1 MQIADNTVVSLHYEL
16 LDSKGEL
23 IEKTEAPIEYL
34 HGGYDGIFSMVEQ
47 ALQGKIAGEA
57 CNVYMQPADAFGEYD
72 ASLVRVEP
80 LARFPSKIEVGMRFE
95 GEAEGSGEA
104 LIYTVTDIADEK
116 VVVDGNHPLAG
127 MALHFRCTVEA
138 VRTATAEEIEHGHV
152 HGAHG
157 HHH

>member
-1 MQIADNTVVSLHYEL
+1 MQDTVVALNYEL
-16 LDSKGEL
+16 HDSEGEL
-23 IEKTEAPIEYL
+23 IEKTDAPIEYL
-34 HGGYDGIFSMVEQ
+34 HGGYDGIFALVEQ
-47 ALQGKIAGEA
+47 ALQGKNIGES
-57 CNVYMQPADAFGEYD
+57 CDVPLQPADAFGEYD

-80 LARFPSKIEVGMRFE
+80 RVKFPPKVEVGMRFQ
-95 GEAEGSGEA
+95 GEAGGADEA

-127 MALHFRCTVEA
+127 MALRFRCTVKA
-138 VRTATAEEIEHGHV
+138 VRAATAEEIGHGHV